1 VKLAMN
7 PNLPP
12 IKLSSL
18 LAGIEGVSG
27 ADDLSVSG
35 IEIDSRN
42 ISAGELFI
50 ALPGTRLHG
59 NDYIEAAVRQ
69 GAVAVIYDSD
79 SNLPGNI
86 NARLCDD
93 VPLIKITNITQ
104 WAGIIASRFYG
115 EPSQDMTVTGITG
128 TNGKTT
134 CSILLA
140 QCFSHLGTRAGVI
153 GTLGTGLWGDIRS
166 TTHTTP
172 DAVTLQRQ
180 MSDLRGLGAE
190 QLLMEVSSHG
200 LQQGRESG
208 TEFNTAIFT
217 NLSQDHL
224 DFHGSMQQYG
234 AAKAKL
240 FYQNDLNLAVINIDD
255 EFGRELLAGPVRAE
269 QIISYGIES
278 GEVRASQ
285 ITLYEA
291 GIKLDIDSPW
301 GELHIDSSLM
311 GRFNIYNL
319 LACTTVLLADGY
331 RTGDVASALS
341 AAESAVGRMECFVS
355 QGKTVVVDFAHT
367 PDALQQVLIALREHI
382 QTRRLICVFGC
393 GGDRD
398 QAKRPIMGRIAEQ
411 LADTVII
418 TDDNP
423 RYEDPARIRAD
434 IFAGIMVPTQKSPL
448 EIGDRRQ
455 AIHAAWQLADQG
467 DIILIAGKGHETTQQ
482 IGDLKIPFN
491 DREVVTALLS
501 GAAGGQI

>member
-1 VKLAMN
+1 VKPAMN

-18 LAGIEGVSG
+18 LAGIKGVPA

-35 IEIDSRN
+35 LEIDSRN
-42 ISAGELFI
+42 ISTGELFI
-50 ALPGTRLHG
+50 ALPGTRQHG

-69 GAVAVIYDSD
+69 GAVAVIYDAD
-79 SNLPGNI
+79 SSLPGNI

-93 VPLIKITNITQ
+93 VPLIKITSITQ

-134 CSILLA
+134 CSILLV
-140 QCFSHLGTRAGVI
+140 QSFSHLGVRAGVI
-153 GTLGTGLWGDIRS
+153 GTLGTGLWGDIHS

-269 QIISYGIES
+269 QVISYGIES
-278 GEVRASQ
+278 GDVRASQ
-285 ITLYEA
+285 ITLHEA

-311 GRFNIYNL
+311 GRFNVYNL
-319 LACTTVLLADGY
+319 LACTTALLAAGY
-331 RTGDVASALS
+331 RAGNVASALS
-341 AAESAVGRMECFVS
+341 VAESAAGRMECFVS
-355 QGKTVVVDFAHT
+355 QGITAVVDFAHT

-411 LADTVII
+411 LADAVII

-423 RYEDPARIRAD
+423 RYEDPAEIRAE
-434 IFAGIMVPTQKSPL
+434 IIAGMTEATQ
-448 EIGDRRQ
+448 EIADRRQ
-455 AIHAAWQLADQG
+455 AINVAWQLADKG
-467 DIILIAGKGHETTQQ
+467 DIILIAGKGHEVSQQ
-482 IGDLKIPFN
+482 IGDLKIPFD
-491 DREVVTALLS
+491 DRQVVSALLYRTS
-501 GAAGGQI
+501 GPVGEQA